1 MLRKTRIA
9 AAIGVV
15 LALGFGT
22 TASADDFEWRARPM
36 VGANEVPA
44 NTSTAEARASFEKDD
59 GVIQYKIRMRKPITG
74 AFMGHIHAQVAG
86 KNGPIVVWLFGDIK
100 LGLGNPTVDFAK
112 GAVVAEGEI
121 TADQL
126 VGPLA
131 GKTLD
136 DLMAILDNG
145 GAYVN
150 LHTRAH
156 PGGEIRAQV
165 MRETED

>member
-9 AAIGVV
+9 AAVGVV

-22 TASADDFEWRARPM
+22 TASADDFEWHARPM

-86 KNGPIVVWLFGDIK
+86 KNGPIVVWLFGTP
-100 LGLGNPTVDFAK
+100 GATNPPIDFAK
-112 GAVVAEGEI
+112 GAVVAKGEI

-150 LHTRAH
+150 LHTRAI
-156 PGGEIRAQV
+156 PSGEIRAQV
-165 MRETED
+165 TREDED

>member
-59 GVIQYKIRMRKPITG
+59 GVIHYKIRMRKPITG

-100 LGLGNPTVDFAK
+100 LGESVSGLRLKKSDTEYEVVKITKFGPAAPKAPKAAGDAKPTEK
-112 GAVVAEGEI
+112 K
-121 TADQL
+121 
-126 VGPLA
+126 P
-131 GKTLD
+131 
-136 DLMAILDNG
+136 
-145 GAYVN
+145 
-150 LHTRAH
+150 
-156 PGGEIRAQV
+156 
-165 MRETED
+165 